1 MSQIKNQKQFA
12 ELEYCIQHYFD
23 GKISPVMNQV
33 KADLNSKQ
41 TKELAD
47 YLKSP
52 RGVLASSNPYCFDPT
67 FGNLKATGEWNSKTT
82 EDYIKMCNT
91 KIQNSKMVQNDL
103 AVIAEE
109 WRSAVVKQIGRA
121 KYDTL

>member
-12 ELEYCIQHYFD
+12 ELEYCILHYFD

-52 RGVLASSNPYCFDPT
+52 RGVLASVITSYSIHYTKLYEMGLLSSRLHTRFTSLSLDIP
-67 FGNLKATGEWNSKTT
+67 GE
-82 EDYIKMCNT
+82 Y
-91 KIQNSKMVQNDL
+91 
-103 AVIAEE
+103 
-109 WRSAVVKQIGRA
+109 SANRCGCSLMKPI
-121 KYDTL
+121 TLYFWVEGG